1 MKWIVLYIG
10 VFLSALGVSAALC
23 GAARALGLRLGIMD
37 VPTARK
43 NHGRPIAV
51 TGGWG
56 FFATFLLFVGGGA
69 LLLGP
74 VAAALPPSLGE
85 LRHYIEN
92 LAGLRKE
99 IAAILGGLT
108 LVFVVGA
115 VDDRRPLGP
124 WVKLG
129 AQILATLPLV
139 AVGVMIRGFLPLP
152 VGAALTIG
160 WVVLLTNSFNLLDN
174 MDGLSASVACV
185 VCVVL
190 ALAARQGGE
199 LWLPA
204 LFLCFAG
211 ALGGFLI
218 YNFHPASMFMGD
230 AGSLTIGYLVAVFSI
245 LVTYY
250 GKGEPTSLPVLMPV
264 AVMGVPLFD
273 TLSVMFIRWKHHKPL
288 MVGDRNHFSHR
299 LLAMGFTVRETAVT
313 IALLTAASG
322 LLALPLRFLAWPAAL
337 VHMLGLV
344 LLFSVIV
351 MLELVGRLRK

>member
-1 MKWIVLYIG
+1 MKWMTLYIL
-10 VFLSALGVSAALC
+10 VFLSALGVSALLC
-23 GAARALGLRLGIMD
+23 GAARRLGLRWGVMD
-37 VPTARK
+37 VPSGRKAHAR
-43 NHGRPIAV
+43 PVAV

-56 FFATFLLFVGGGA
+56 FFATFILFVGGGT
-69 LLLGP
+69 LLLRP
-74 VAAALPPSLGE
+74 IAYLMPASFGE

-92 LAGLRKE
+92 LIGLRRE
-99 IAAILGGLT
+99 VAAILGGT
-108 LVFVVGA
+108 ALVFVVGA
-115 VDDRRPLGP
+115 IDDVRPLGP

-129 AQILATLPLV
+129 AQVVATLPLI

-152 VGAALTIG
+152 LGAALTIG

-174 MDGLSASVACV
+174 MDGLSASVALV
-185 VCVVL
+185 VCCVL

-245 LVTYY
+245 MVTYY
-250 GKGEPTSLPVLMPV
+250 TKSEPTTLPVLMPL

-273 TLSVMFIRWKHHKPL
+273 TLSVMYIRWRNQKPL

-313 IALLTAASG
+313 IALLTGATG
-322 LLALPLRFLAWPAAL
+322 LLALPLRVLAWPAAL
-337 VHMLGLV
+337 GHMVGLG